1 MKTNRLIKTLF
12 SVLIPAFLFV
22 ACNKD
27 KDNTEFE
34 VFADAYIINRLIE
47 DEVKS
52 APAFYVYANSGIASV
67 TVTPPAGGGEPF
79 ELARS
84 PESSYTFFKEP
95 QTNDF
100 KTVAPTPG
108 IYLFEVESTGGDI
121 IQANDLLEILNLE
134 IPEIV
139 STNYQSESFSMQI
152 KWESVANA
160 DGYVLKLLNNDG
172 LTIFVSFAVSSSTTE
187 YIISPA
193 TGNWLMQVYS
203 GDNLTLQVQAFAY
216 DSDATA
222 ENNIYNIGEI
232 SIGEKAIT
240 WGF

>member
-1 MKTNRLIKTLF
+1 MKTNRLNKTIL
-12 SVLIPAFLFV
+12 SVFILAFLFTG
-22 ACNKD
+22 CNKD
-27 KDNTEFE
+27 TANSEFE
-34 VFADAYIINRLIE
+34 VFADTYVVKKLIE

-52 APAFYVYANSGIASV
+52 APAFYVYANAGIASV
-67 TVTPPAGGGEPF
+67 KVTPPGGGQSF

-84 PESSYTFFKEP
+84 PESSYTFYKEP
-95 QTNDF
+95 EGMEF
-100 KTVAPTPG
+100 KAVSPTPG
-108 IYLFEVESTGGDI
+108 IYHFEVESTGGEI
-121 IQANDLLEILNLE
+121 IQANDLLEILDLE

-139 STNYQSESFSMQI
+139 STNYQSESFSMQV

-160 DGYVLKLLNNDG
+160 DGYVLKLSNADG
-172 LTIFVSFAVSSSTTE
+172 LTSFISFTVSPASTE
-187 YIISPA
+187 YFIGPA
-193 TGNWLMQVYS
+193 SGNWMIQVNS

-232 SIGEKAIT
+232 SIGEKEIT